1 MLAFSRPSPGHARRV
16 QLLAL
21 ALINRYSETKQQD
34 DLEQMILRFAEAIL
48 LQIPWDASPLNIFE
62 ILFYLTLATLCR
74 AQKYHQSKD
83 VESCIMYLR
92 YLRGQ
97 WHQIPIVLSIHVTE
111 VLVRTLALQVE
122 LELGDVDQDVEEMAD
137 LCDELLNSGISTE
150 SLSNPILEFVR
161 TVKYHLKDPM
171 AGKIPSEKIIGC
183 LQRAHMHLPDSHD
196 VSMAFADSLLNRFFI
211 TPSDED
217 YNKAMS
223 ILDRVISFRSFGD
236 RPSPYWER
244 ALESAALFAYGRFSS
259 QGKPE
264 HLEHAIYR
272 CQSFLDWGS
281 PEYPWVYQ
289 KILSDLHS
297 WRLNHDKSRVTTTVR
312 DVPFMTSESAAKL
325 PSFQDLTASLLELDP
340 AKPFPTTA
348 SMKHYDALSPL
359 QYPFSTRLTDLGYI
373 EDGIKYCRQVL
384 ASHPFS
390 EIAPMARSVLP
401 ALLHRAFEC
410 TNSIE
415 YLNGAISAARDHV
428 NMADVAVFR
437 VASIFMLLM
446 FLKARLDLLR
456 RREDLNELMQLWPM
470 IVKQEHVT
478 FAGQLAASGLPA
490 VWSLF
495 ARSIGHPSTST
506 AYESA
511 ISSLQ
516 DVLTFAPTV
525 DKQHSQLFRMNDAA
539 KTLPLNY
546 ASYQIDTGE
555 IRQAIETLERGRTL
569 LWSEMRGLRTS
580 IDRISLADSGL
591 AENFAAINRDLE
603 ALTLAFSSQ
612 NDAGGRDGNLEGM
625 DPFGHLVIRQRKLL
639 DDRNKLVSQI
649 QALPGLDTFLTPPS
663 FDTLCSAASHGPV
676 IIINHCEWRSD
687 IIILCHNSPPS
698 LITTSN
704 NFYAR
709 AIKLQDQL
717 LSARKKGLDSYKYEE
732 TLRSVLKDLYD
743 LVGAPVIKQ
752 LNKLNVPEQSRV
764 WWCPTSVFCSL
775 PLHAMGPIPSDGNS
789 PRYFLDLYIPSY
801 TPSLSALIESRKP
814 GPRAIGRPSILLVAQ
829 PDENMPQ
836 ASREMKAV
844 QVVDTQ
850 VMTLFSARATPTAV
864 LAHLH
869 DHPFTHIV
877 CHGILEPGKPFEVSF
892 KLHNGKRFKL
902 LDILR
907 SQLPDAEFAFLS
919 ACHTAE
925 LTDESIA
932 DEVLHLSAAMQ
943 FCGFRS
949 VVGTM
954 WAMADIDG
962 PDLVRYFYESVFSSD
977 RREVERYNE
986 RTAEA
991 LRDGV
996 KKLRRKGGI
1005 SLERWV
1011 NFVHYGA

>member
-34 DLEQMILRFAEAIL
+34 DLEQMILRFSEAIL
-48 LQIPWDASPLNIFE
+48 LQIPRDASPLNIFE

-74 AQKYHQSKD
+74 AQKYHHSKD
-83 VESCIMYLR
+83 VESCIMCLR

-97 WHQIPIVLSIHVTE
+97 WHQVPIVLSNHVTE
-111 VLVRTLALQVE
+111 VLVRTLALRVE
-122 LELGDVDQDVEEMAD
+122 LELGDADQDIEEMAD
-137 LCDELLNSGISTE
+137 LCDELLNSGMSTE

-183 LQRAHMHLPDSHD
+183 LQRAHIHLPDSHD
-196 VSMAFADSLLNRFFI
+196 VSMVFADSLLNRFFI

-223 ILDRVISFRSFGD
+223 ILDKVISFRFPGD
-236 RPSPYWER
+236 RPSPHWER

-297 WRLNHDKSRVTTTVR
+297 WRLNYDKSRVMTTVR
-312 DVPFMTSESAAKL
+312 DVPFMTSESPAKF
-325 PSFQDLTASLLELDP
+325 PSLQDLTASLLELDP
-340 AKPFPTTA
+340 AKPFPTTT

-401 ALLHRAFEC
+401 ALLHRTFEC
-410 TNSIE
+410 TNAIE

-446 FLKARLDLLR
+446 FLYARFDLLH

-470 IVKQEHVT
+470 IVKQERVT

-490 VWSLF
+490 VWPLF

-546 ASYQIDTGE
+546 ASYQIDAGR

-580 IDRISLADSGL
+580 IDQISLADSGL
-591 AENFAAINRDLE
+591 AEKFASINRDLE

-612 NDAGGRDGNLEGM
+612 NDAGGRDGDLEGM
-625 DPFGHLVIRQRKLL
+625 DPFGHLVVRQRKLL
-639 DDRNKLVSQI
+639 DDRNKLISQI

-663 FDTLCSAASHGPV
+663 FDTLRSAASHGPV

-687 IIILCHNSPPS
+687 IVILCHNSPPS

-709 AIKLQDQL
+709 AINFQDQL
-717 LSARKKGLDSYKYEE
+717 LNARKKGLDSYIYEE

-743 LVGAPVIKQ
+743 LVGVPVIKR
-752 LNKLNVPEQSRV
+752 LNELNVPEQSRV

-789 PRYFLDLYIPSY
+789 QRYFLDLYIPSY
-801 TPSLSALIESRKP
+801 TPSLSALIEFRKP
-814 GPRAIGRPSILLVAQ
+814 GPRAIGKPSILLVAR

-844 QVVDTQ
+844 QVVDTH
-850 VMTLFSARATPTAV
+850 VTTLFSTRATPTAV
-864 LAHLH
+864 LAHLQ

-877 CHGILEPGKPFEVSF
+877 CHGILEPGKPFDASF
-892 KLHNGKRFKL
+892 KLHNGKRLKL

-907 SQLPDAEFAFLS
+907 SQLPRAEFAFLS

-932 DEVLHLSAAMQ
+932 DEVLHLAAAMQ

-962 PDLVRYFYESVFSSD
+962 PDLARYFYESVFSSD

-1005 SLERWV
+1005 TLERWV